1 MELVALLRILWR
13 RRVYV
18 ALGLVLALAVGFAAS
33 RGETRQLGIASTR
46 VVIDTVDSQLVDAE
60 PVGAD
65 TLAWRAALLG
75 DLMGSDA
82 GRPRIAYSMGIP
94 EKDLA
99 VVAPHLNEPPKNT
112 PAARRAAEAGAITT
126 QPYVVA
132 IQADGPLP
140 IIDIDAT
147 APTPGDAARLAT
159 AATDAIRAV
168 ASAHEDTAETLA
180 FVVDDAGAMKTKAIT
195 NGPRR
200 GLAAALAI
208 VFFAMWC
215 AGVIVVSHLTGRRA
229 TGAAPFAGL
238 RSVA

>member
-1 MELVALLRILWR
+1 MEFVALLRILWR

-18 ALGLVLALAVGFAAS
+18 AAGLVLALAIAFAAS
-33 RGETRQLGIASTR
+33 RGQSTQLGIASTR

-82 GRPRIAYSMGIP
+82 GRPRIASAMGIP
-94 EKDLA
+94 ERDLA
-99 VVAPHLNEPPKNT
+99 VVGPHLNEPPRNT
-112 PAARRAAEAGAITT
+112 PLARRASEAAAITT
-126 QPYVVA
+126 EPYVVA
-132 IQADGPLP
+132 IQADDPLP

-147 APTPGDAARLAT
+147 APSRRDAARLAT
-159 AATDAIRAV
+159 AAKDAIREMA
-168 ASAHEDTAETLA
+168 AAHPDTADLLA

-200 GLAAALAI
+200 GLAAALALLFLA
-208 VFFAMWC
+208 VWC
-215 AGVIVVSHLTGRRA
+215 TGVIVVSHVAGRRPP
-229 TGAAPFAGL
+229 G
-238 RSVA
+238 VARWPGVRFPA

>member
-147 APTPGDAARLAT
+147 APKSTSPLIAAADADGSHISICVSCT
-159 AATDAIRAV
+159 
-168 ASAHEDTAETLA
+168 
-180 FVVDDAGAMKTKAIT
+180 
-195 NGPRR
+195 
-200 GLAAALAI
+200 LAAAIRPARPRFASTSHAASRI
-208 VFFAMWC
+208 VRPAC
-215 AGVIVVSHLTGRRA
+215 TSPHSVDRKA
-229 TGAAPFAGL
+229 
-238 RSVA
+238 RS

>member
-18 ALGLVLALAVGFAAS
+18 LAGLVLALAIGFAAS
-33 RGETRQLGIASTR
+33 RGPSTQLGIASTR
-46 VVIDTVDSQLVDAE
+46 VVLDTVDSQLVDAE

-82 GRPRIAYSMGIP
+82 GRPRIAYAMGIP
-94 EKDLA
+94 ERDLA

-112 PAARRAAEAGAITT
+112 PLARRASEAAAVTT

-140 IIDIDAT
+140 IIDVDAT
-147 APTPGDAARLAT
+147 APSRGDAARLAT
-159 AATDAIRAV
+159 AATDAIRQIA
-168 ASAHEDTAETLA
+168 AAHRDTAELLA

-200 GLAAALAI
+200 GLAAGLAL
-208 VFFAMWC
+208 VFLALWC
-215 AGVIVVSHLTGRRA
+215 AGVIVVSHLAARRRSDVA
-229 TGAAPFAGL
+229 RWPGARTP
-238 RSVA
+238 V

>member
-1 MELVALLRILWR
+1 
-13 RRVYV
+13 
-18 ALGLVLALAVGFAAS
+18 
-33 RGETRQLGIASTR
+33 
-46 VVIDTVDSQLVDAE
+46 
-60 PVGAD
+60 
-65 TLAWRAALLG
+65 
-75 DLMGSDA
+75 
-82 GRPRIAYSMGIP
+82 
-94 EKDLA
+94 

-159 AATDAIRAV
+159 AATDAIRGV
-168 ASAHEDTAETLA
+168 AAAHEDTADTLA

-215 AGVIVVSHLTGRRA
+215 AGVIVVSHLAARRA
-229 TGAAPFAGL
+229 TGAARFAGL